1 MIVITATFTADVMRS
16 QLMELFPPASQP
28 NIFLITQQ
36 IFSQLLLSNS
46 EFQKNRSGFN
56 VLLIR
61 LSDLMP
67 YTATPQSP
75 AIDTLYESP
84 QNLLQNKIIAIFAE
98 VLQIDSCLIGSNT
111 EFFDLGGK
119 WPHVRLISHHIT
131 QYLQE
136 STHGMA

>member
-28 NIFLITQQ
+28 NILLITQQ

-136 STHGMA
+136 SIHGMA